1 MAGLAPDMLVS
12 DLVMAGMDGLA
23 LVCAARRTRPGL
35 PALLVTGHAG
45 DVTPAPLAAAAGG
58 RPLRSAAQAS
68 IAGGSVGAGLVVV
81 EAGRSAPPAAPRV
94 GARETVRRG
103 LKVLVSPLTHA
114 HSAA

>member
-35 PALLVTGHAG
+35 QALLVTGHAG

-58 RPLRSAAQAS
+58 RPLRPALFMPTGGLPRILRSSARIFLS
-68 IAGGSVGAGLVVV
+68 
-81 EAGRSAPPAAPRV
+81 
-94 GARETVRRG
+94 
-103 LKVLVSPLTHA
+103 
-114 HSAA
+114 